1 MSDNHAAPAILRI
14 AAQVLHMCILK
25 CNILDR
31 QTSPICDM
39 TDKAKKGV
47 PILILLTIYF
57 IFIIYILLLL
67 NPHI

>member
-1 MSDNHAAPAILRI
+1 MSDNDSCPTVLRI
-14 AAQVLHMCILK
+14 AIQVLHMCILK

-47 PILILLTIYF
+47 PISMHLTIYF

>member
-1 MSDNHAAPAILRI
+1 MSDNDSRPTVLRI
-14 AAQVLHMCILK
+14 AIQILYMRIFK
-25 CNILDR
+25 CNILYR

-47 PILILLTIYF
+47 PISMHLTIYF
-57 IFIIYILLLL
+57 MVFIYILLLL